1 MSRRIQIVVLSV
13 VLVLVAGVAAVRL
26 TSAVQY
32 NVAVAAVVNGE
43 IIYATDLN
51 TEVNGVLT
59 QQIPVD
65 PTGKER
71 DKQRAQISPVILDA
85 MIEQRLIMQAAR
97 SRGAVATDKQIDAQ
111 VTEIKGNFPSE
122 QSFKDALTQRG
133 LTMASLRDRLRTNL
147 TVRNLL
153 PLVTTVVIIDGEVEA
168 YYRDHQKEFERPEQ
182 IHARHILLQSEVE
195 AKFVLAKLQRGERFD
210 VLARQYSQDPGSKE
224 QGGDLGFLSRGTTVP
239 EFEQAAFTLRPGQ
252 TSGIVKS
259 QFGYHIIQTIEY
271 KAGLPAQLNDAVR
284 KQIRTQLLAKQQETA
299 FGDWLKQ
306 LKAQAKIKR
315 FDRLAK

>member
-1 MSRRIQIVVLSV
+1 MSRGIQIVVLSV

-26 TSAVQY
+26 TSAVQR

-71 DKQRAQISPVILDA
+71 DKQRIQISPVILDA

-97 SRGAVATDKQIDAQ
+97 SRGAIATDKQIDVQ
-111 VTEIKGNFPSE
+111 IQEIKGNFPSE
-122 QSFKDALTQRG
+122 QSFKDALSQRG

-153 PLVTTVVIIDGEVEA
+153 PLVTTIVITDGEVEA

-210 VLARQYSQDPGSKE
+210 ALARQYSQDPGSKE

-306 LKAQAKIKR
+306 LKVQAKIKR
-315 FDRLAK
+315 FDRPAK